1 MEHRH
6 EGTER
11 RISPVVERSNQL
23 LRRPPHEATDS
34 APGPVTRRPAG
45 RTPPPRQDP
54 PLAAFGEEAR
64 RDAAAHGAAAASDS
78 MRRRGERAH
87 APISATINP
96 APIHACRSSAA
107 GRCAHASKAGRGC
120 CVACIEASK
129 PRRTPRVR
137 SMPCPSIGLG
147 RLAAS
152 HCYCYGHSTSRDAGV
167 GFHPPT
173 TVMRPSNPNSI
184 RTRQSRSA
192 YMYIGTCVSRGG
204 RSLAFKQQQQAAVP
218 AVLDAPCR
226 GDRARALARKLWEL

>member
-1 MEHRH
+1 MDGSPTTTRRPTSPSALVASPVRRESDRAAGSMEHRH

-34 APGPVTRRPAG
+34 APGPLTRRPAG

-147 RLAAS
+147 RLAAC

-167 GFHPPT
+167 GLHPPT
-173 TVMRPSNPNSI
+173 TVMRPSNQGVVGEKNLGF
-184 RTRQSRSA
+184 
-192 YMYIGTCVSRGG
+192 GTVHVS
-204 RSLAFKQQQQAAVP
+204 LLLYK
-218 AVLDAPCR
+218 
-226 GDRARALARKLWEL
+226 